1 MKQTKMI
8 LLSLLGL
15 PLLLLQPAMAKEAS
29 LLNHYTLDGTLNDE
43 NGGSPLAPNKDAQ
56 VFYTADAPSGR
67 SQSVIFGGDSS
78 QETSRLIL
86 PKEAQLPFEAGTITM
101 WIKAPD
107 YTPSPQG
114 ARFVVNAPGAQQNTS
129 GSTSGCFIVLASP
142 RGTLNCTLGEGDK
155 MSCNSADLSEWTHLA
170 LTWSSGRKSTVL
182 YVNGSKSREGKIL
195 DGPTQSA
202 VHPIRIGGFMINP
215 DEDPTETQLQGMLS
229 DLRIYEGELTEEEI
243 HKLAHP

>member
-1 MKQTKMI
+1 MKQTKII

-56 VFYTADAPSGR
+56 VFYAADAPSGH

-86 PKEAQLPFEAGTITM
+86 PKEAQLPFEAGSMTM
-101 WIKAPD
+101 WFKAPD

-114 ARFVVNAPGAQQNTS
+114 ARFVLNAPAAQQSTS
-129 GSTSGCFIVLASP
+129 GNTSGCFITLAGP
-142 RGTLNCTLGEGDK
+142 KGALNCSLGGGGKLSD
-155 MSCNSADLSEWTHLA
+155 NSADLSEWTHLA
-170 LTWSSGRKSTVL
+170 LTWSGNRKSAIL
-182 YVNGSKSREGKIL
+182 YINGSKITEGEIL
-195 DGPTQSA
+195 DGPTRSE
-202 VHPIRIGGFMINP
+202 VHPIRIGGFATEP
-215 DEDPTETQLQGMLS
+215 DGDPTETQLQGMLS

-243 HKLAHP
+243 NKLAHP